1 MPGPKSNP
9 PPSILNRA
17 KTLFDEGR
25 LAEAE
30 EVLRGA
36 GDTGAPNP
44 PVLNFRAYLLY
55 RLGRTYEAEKAYRRL
70 AELTPEDPAVF
81 SNLGLISFKAGMIE
95 QARESFERVLQLVPG
110 DRKALR
116 NLGHCHTRLGDAGK
130 AAECFRKAG
139 VEEGAGK
146 GGTAAAPP
154 CREVESAVPPPS
166 RVRNEDYGPHPDG
179 VALQRWAEG
188 ISLPPPPAGEIVRT
202 GAGMLVWH
210 IDEKVFLSRH
220 YLHSHRGVVLFS
232 SASRE
237 ADRAARKFGSRAGP
251 LVRAE
256 GTGEIVLSGRGSSLN
271 LFRMEEE
278 SRIFVNYPS
287 LVCCGLGTT
296 LSFSFENLRKGSF
309 LVTELQG
316 SDLVVLAARGCL
328 TVLSLP
334 GELPTFVRSEG
345 VVAWTGNL
353 SFVHEEVSLPGSKF
367 FGGGGVPHLR
377 FEGRGHL
384 LLQDLPQG

>member
-1 MPGPKSNP
+1 MSDP
-9 PPSILNRA
+9 PRSIFTRA
-17 KTLFDEGR
+17 KTLFEEGR

-36 GDTGAPNP
+36 GDADAPDP

-55 RLGRTYEAEKAYRRL
+55 RLGRTDEAEKAYSRL
-70 AELTPEDPAVF
+70 AEITPEDPAVF
-81 SNLGLISFKAGMIE
+81 SNLGLIFFKGGRID
-95 QARESFERVLQLVPG
+95 QARESFERVLELVPG

-116 NLGHCHTRLGDAGK
+116 NLGYCHKRLGDAGK
-130 AAECFRKAG
+130 AAECFCRAG
-139 VEEGAGK
+139 IEEGAE
-146 GGTAAAPP
+146 GGETAGTHP
-154 CREVESAVPPPS
+154 RRDVGSAGPPPS
-166 RVRNEDYGPHPDG
+166 RFRDEVCSLPPDG
-179 VALQRWAEG
+179 VVLQRWIEDV
-188 ISLPPPPAGEIVRT
+188 SLPPPPPGGEVVRAGP
-202 GAGMLVWH
+202 GMLVWR

-220 YLHSHRGVVLFS
+220 FLHSHRGIVLFS

-237 ADRAARKFGSRAGP
+237 AGKAARKFGSREGP

-256 GTGEIVLSGRGSSLN
+256 GTGEVVLSGRGSSLS

-287 LVCCGLGTT
+287 LVCCGSGTT
-296 LSFSFENLRKGSF
+296 LSFSFGSLRKGSF

-316 SDLVVLAARGCL
+316 SDLVVLAARGRL
-328 TVLSLP
+328 AVLSLP

-345 VVAWTGNL
+345 VVAWTGDL
-353 SFVHEEVSLPGSKF
+353 SFTQEEISLPGSSF
-367 FGGGGVPHLR
+367 FGGGRVAHLR

-384 LLQDLPQG
+384 LLQDLPKG